1 MRHKSLNRLLGGAA
15 AVGLMTAVAAQGDP
29 ASAQQRPNI
38 VMLMTDDTG
47 WNDFG
52 AYSGGGA
59 ALGHPTPNV
68 DQIAK
73 EGAVFTNWYGQAK
86 QNVSQFQQSH
96 PDAKQNASQVE
107 QNRTAQEN
115 QLQSNR
121 TDEANQ
127 LQANRTNEANQLQAN
142 RYNEV
147 GQLQN
152 NRVNNWN
159 NYNGDWGGYYSGL
172 AGFGAG
178 LAVGATIAALP
189 AAAAAISVAGN
200 PYYYANGVYYA
211 PQGGQYAVVPP
222 PQGAVVPTPPPSC
235 STVYVGSSDRAR
247 LRRRILRACRERL
260 QSQPAADRI
269 DRHDAA
275 KRRSRSEHQRHNL
288 FVFGGAYYRPF
299 YSGSSVI
306 YEVVA
311 KPA

>member
-52 AYSGGGA
+52 AYSGGG

-159 NYNGDWGGYYSGL
+159 NYNGDWGGYYSVSARAWRSAL
-172 AGFGAG
+172 RSRHSRRRQLRSRLREIRTTTPTASITRRRAGSMRWCRRRKGRSYRPRRPPAPRSMSG
-178 LAVGATIAALP
+178 RRPSPIAA
-189 AAAAAISVAGN
+189 AH
-200 PYYYANGVYYA
+200 
-211 PQGGQYAVVPP
+211 
-222 PQGAVVPTPPPSC
+222 
-235 STVYVGSSDRAR
+235 STRVSRMATKSAR
-247 LRRRILRACRERL
+247 R
-260 QSQPAADRI
+260 
-269 DRHDAA
+269 
-275 KRRSRSEHQRHNL
+275 
-288 FVFGGAYYRPF
+288 G
-299 YSGSSVI
+299 
-306 YEVVA
+306 
-311 KPA
+311 